1 MIKMLR
7 IDERLIHGQVAVVW
21 SKVLQVDHILVAN
34 DTVVENETQL
44 MTMKMAVP
52 DNLKFICRKVTDAIA
67 ILKDPR
73 AAKLA
78 MFVVVE
84 NFSDAIKITQE
95 LQDQIELI
103 NVGNYGL
110 LPVNQHDKP
119 QKTIAPAVQV
129 DEDDLKEIQVLAHF
143 QPPFVAQL
151 TPDAQNKNLK
161 KIYGGADWCFYK
173 L

>member
-21 SKVLQVDHILVAN
+21 SKVLHVDHILVAN
-34 DTVVENETQL
+34 DAVVNNETQQ

-52 DNLKFICRKVTDAIA
+52 DNIKFICRSVSDAA
-67 ILKDPR
+67 KILTDPR

-78 MFVVVE
+78 MFVVVQ
-84 NFSDAIKITQE
+84 NFKDAIKIAQP
-95 LQDQIELI
+95 LQDQIAVI

-119 QKTIAPAVQV
+119 QKTIATAVQV
-129 DEDDLKEIQVLAHF
+129 DEDDLKEIKALAKL
-143 QPPFVAQL
+143 QPPFEAQL
-151 TPDAQNKNLK
+151 TPDSQSKNFK
-161 KIYGGADWCFYK
+161 KIYGGE
-173 L
+173 